1 MFLLLAS
8 WFGASPLWARDLLV
22 FRALLAALTAFFVGI
37 WIGPLMIA
45 RLTDR
50 LIGQTVRKDGPK
62 SHYQK
67 AGTPTMGGLLMLF
80 AITVSTLFWMRPT
93 SDDTWIALG
102 TLLAFGV
109 IGWAD
114 DYVKLLHKNPR
125 GIGARAKFMSQMLVS
140 VAAAAAIFALSTT
153 KAEASFYLP
162 FMAHPVLSLGAA
174 TFMFFGF
181 LVITGAS
188 NAVNLTDGLDGLAA
202 FPTALVAAAL
212 GVLAYVAGSAHL
224 AALVGHP
231 FIPGARDLAIFCG
244 SIMGASLAFL
254 WFNAYPAQV
263 FMGDVGALALGAA
276 LGVVAVIIRQEVLL
290 FIMGGVFV
298 METFSVML
306 QVASY
311 KLTGRRVFRM
321 APLHHHFELKG
332 WPEPR
337 VIVRFWIMTILLVLV
352 GLSTL
357 AGRP

>member
-1 MFLLLAS
+1 MFLLIMKAFATTPAANLLA
-8 WFGASPLWARDLLV
+8 W
-22 FRALLAALTAFFVGI
+22 RALFAFLTAFALGIAVG
-37 WIGPLMIA
+37 PAMIR
-45 RLTDR
+45 RLTVR
-50 LIGQTVRKDGPK
+50 LIGQTVRKDGPQ

-67 AGTPTMGGLLMLF
+67 AGTPTMGGVLMLF
-80 AITVSTLFWMRPT
+80 AIAASTILWMRPDNRT
-93 SDDTWIALG
+93 TWIALA
-102 TLLAFGV
+102 TLLLFGA

-125 GIGARAKFMSQMLVS
+125 GIGARAKFASQTLVS
-140 VAAAAAIFALSTT
+140 IAAAAAVYVAARKGADT
-153 KAEASFYLP
+153 AFYLP
-162 FMAHPVLSLGAA
+162 WMAHPLVRLGA
-174 TFMFFGF
+174 FPFVLLGF

-202 FPTALVAAAL
+202 FPTALVAGAL
-212 GVLAYVAGSAHL
+212 GVLAYVAGSPHL
-224 AALVGHP
+224 AAQVGHP
-231 FIPGARDLAIFCG
+231 FVPGARDLLVFCCAI
-244 SIMGASLAFL
+244 IGATLAFL

-276 LGVVAVIIRQEVLL
+276 LGIVAVVIRQELLL

-298 METFSVML
+298 AETLSVML
-306 QVASY
+306 QVGSF

-337 VIVRFWIMTILLVLV
+337 VIVRFWITTIILVLI

-357 AGRP
+357 GGRP